1 MLVRWSGSNWCPA
14 VVCVLVA
21 GELGWWWLVV
31 VVFVVEGVLWEVE
44 VVVGECVW
52 VVELV

>member
-1 MLVRWSGSNWCPA
+1 
-14 VVCVLVA
+14 LVA